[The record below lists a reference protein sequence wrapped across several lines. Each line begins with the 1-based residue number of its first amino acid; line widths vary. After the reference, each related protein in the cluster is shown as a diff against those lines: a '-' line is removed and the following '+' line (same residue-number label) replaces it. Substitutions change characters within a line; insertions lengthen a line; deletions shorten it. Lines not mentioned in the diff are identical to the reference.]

1 MVAAGVAEGGSVFLR
16 IRICHMKCQSTCQR
30 LPEYMYIY
38 IYVRMCQILSDSI
51 PDRMSNRLPDWTPDR
66 MTPRTPEHV
75 SGRVSEY
82 MSDELH
88 VKTY

>member
-1 MVAAGVAEGGSVFLR
+1 MPHEMSEQ
-16 IRICHMKCQSTCQR
+16 M
-30 LPEYMYIY
+30 PEIARVYVYIY
-38 IYVRMCQILSDSI
+38 NMIMSVRMCQILSDSI
-51 PDRMSNRLPDWTPDR
+51 PDRMSDRLPDWTPDR
-66 MTPRTPEHV
+66 MTARTPEHV